1 MASAAGLKTR
11 VEISAAGI
19 FWPKVTA
26 TPPNNKVPLEGRVS
40 IETWS
45 KLSPSTSL
53 KLNSLAVKV

>member
-11 VEISAAGI
+11 LEISAAGI
-19 FWPKVTA
+19 SWPSVTA
-26 TPPNNKVPLEGRVS
+26 TPSNNKVPLDGRVS

-53 KLNSLAVKV
+53 KPNSLSLKV